1 MARLYQEKGALWR
14 SLIHSACIAVYFS
27 NSASSRLNLDALR
40 GRPGA
45 GFVAVRG
52 EQHVVGEAP
61 ALDDFG
67 CNRDDKAKAAG
78 RPASNST
85 GRSPQSGKMKKSRMY
100 E

>member
-1 MARLYQEKGALWR
+1 MALPHSFSLYCSIFQQLRLL
-14 SLIHSACIAVYFS
+14 
-27 NSASSRLNLDALR
+27 RLGLDALR

-52 EQHVVGEAP
+52 EQHVAGETP

-85 GRSPQSGKMKKSRMY
+85 GRSPQSGKMKKSRMHT
-100 E
+100 